1 MDKNGDKST
10 DAFTEAAQSGR
21 RSLIG
26 EVLYFVKTQKRWS
39 LIPILLALALL
50 GIFVT
55 LTGTG
60 LAPLI
65 YTLF

>member
-1 MDKNGDKST
+1 MHENGEKG
-10 DAFTEAAQSGR
+10 ANEFAEAARSGR

-26 EVLYFVKTQKRWS
+26 EVLYFIRTQKRWS